1 MKTRL
6 SESDAEAEEPTNH
19 KARNRTLWLV
29 YFSASLATLTM
40 QFSLDHKRR
49 SHERDRCSASD
60 SIGLIF
66 TRSYRFTLLI
76 TTPTTT
82 PSLVKDGPLFYEGR
96 VGEGEGGGRRRWFSR
111 KKFLHKKKNCW
122 KKSCKGVMQ
131 EKKSSKFFL
140 PCRFCVFVLQKFV
153 RKLYCPAKKKIIM
166 ARKIAQPP
174 RKNNGP
180 ALSKQ
185 FNKRTQWKSQP
196 WTWLGYLTSSKHR
209 FSRFYFTLYSEL

>member
-66 TRSYRFTLLI
+66 TRSYRFTVLI
-76 TTPTTT
+76 MTPTSENQPLKLSVEDKQGRTRIGQINHWFRLNRWCFEQASFISVIEL
-82 PSLVKDGPLFYEGR
+82 PVDPFVGPPLPLT
-96 VGEGEGGGRRRWFSR
+96 VDP
-111 KKFLHKKKNCW
+111 
-122 KKSCKGVMQ
+122 VDVDV
-131 EKKSSKFFL
+131 EKMK
-140 PCRFCVFVLQKFV
+140 
-153 RKLYCPAKKKIIM
+153 
-166 ARKIAQPP
+166 
-174 RKNNGP
+174 
-180 ALSKQ
+180 
-185 FNKRTQWKSQP
+185 
-196 WTWLGYLTSSKHR
+196 
-209 FSRFYFTLYSEL
+209 